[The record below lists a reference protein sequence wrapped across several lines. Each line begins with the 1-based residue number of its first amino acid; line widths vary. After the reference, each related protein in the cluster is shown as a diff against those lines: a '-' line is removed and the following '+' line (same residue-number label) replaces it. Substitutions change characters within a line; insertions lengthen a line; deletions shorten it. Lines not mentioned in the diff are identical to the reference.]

1 MSTLPEAQI
10 GPAERLLDL
19 VLQSSAHLWH
29 NRPGL
34 DAGGIW
40 FPRKNANERRRRA
53 ADGTPV
59 PPGLFVP
66 AASVLYS
73 KLLDIYLLNATL
85 MAHFS
90 GYVLEKTEWRDLKVA
105 CAALMLVQPR
115 AGQPIKGDDGAVEF
129 YEDDYRAIGEAM
141 VLRYEKQS
149 TRMLTPRGI
158 LRVAELLET
167 PAVAELNRIAGFSDP
182 SSSSPAL
189 GRWPKAA
196 TRWLQVREENPAM
209 LEGLV
214 KAGFKGTLKQI
225 ARKVGYKPASQRF
238 FELLGWKQK
247 QAKGGHRDVGLTEL
261 KVEKKRRFHDI
272 SEAEICEL
280 IVEERLSYKETVGR
294 LPKGM
299 GLTPAI
305 MAALLPSLSDREL
318 RLLTPTL
325 EELGLM
331 TDRDVQKRWE
341 RALEN
346 ATDQRGLHI
355 AKNVR
360 SRALKDKLEASADVA
375 VTRAREESDAGDVHV
390 IFLIDKSGSMEG
402 AIELSKEALTK
413 ILAGFDPERVHIA
426 SFDTMGTVLRPK
438 APSRAAIEHMLRGIS
453 AGGGTIHYTGLLAL
467 HAAGV
472 RIPEGA
478 PLLLVVVG
486 DEAGETGQALANSL
500 RQLGYAPSAVALFVS
515 VRHDRGNTVRECARV
530 LGVGFSEVDVK
541 SFEDPYQVPRVL
553 KTLLEAP
560 APRGGVPSGWVDK
573 VMSVPLLTLG

>member
-34 DAGGIW
+34 YAVGVLIPKKSDG
-40 FPRKNANERRRRA
+40 KTRRRA
-53 ADGTPV
+53 SDGTPV
-59 PPGLFVP
+59 GPGLFVP

-85 MAHFS
+85 MAHFAS
-90 GYVLEKTEWRDLKVA
+90 YVLEKTEWRDLKVA

-115 AGQPIKGDDGAVEF
+115 AGQPIKGDDGRVEF

-141 VLRYEKQS
+141 VLRYERQS

-158 LRVAELLET
+158 LRIAELLET
-167 PAVAELNRIAGFSDP
+167 PAIAELNRIAGFSDP
-182 SSSSPAL
+182 GSRSPAL
-189 GRWPKAA
+189 GRWAKAA
-196 TRWLQVREENPAM
+196 TRWLHVREENPAM

-225 ARKVGYKPASQRF
+225 ARKVGYKPESQRF
-238 FELLGWKQK
+238 FEVLGWKQK
-247 QAKGGHRDVGLTEL
+247 QHAGGHRTVGLTEL
-261 KVEKKRRFHDI
+261 KVEKKRKFHDI

-294 LPKGM
+294 LPKGV

-331 TDRDVQKRWE
+331 SDRDVQARWE
-341 RALEN
+341 RALLST
-346 ATDQRGLHI
+346 TDQRGLHI

-360 SRALKDKLEASADVA
+360 SRALKERLEASADVA

-402 AIELSKEALTK
+402 AIELSKDALSK

-426 SFDTMGTVLRPK
+426 SFDTMGTVLKPK
-438 APSRAAIEHMLRGIS
+438 APSRAAIEHMLRGIKAS
-453 AGGGTIHYTGLLAL
+453 GGTIHYTGLMAL
-467 HAAGV
+467 HASGV

-500 RQLGYAPSAVALFVS
+500 RQFGYLPSAIALFLS

-530 LGVGFSEVDVK
+530 LGVGFSEVDVA
-541 SFEDPYQVPRVL
+541 SFDDPYQVPRVL

-560 APRGGVPSGWVDK
+560 APRGVVSTGWVDK
-573 VMSVPLLTLG
+573 VMSVPLLTI